1 MRKFFLVTAGM
12 CAITVLSF
20 TGIAPATAV
29 EPEPQPQ
36 PADRTTADFNGDGYP
51 DLAISAESATVAGLK
66 KAGGISVVYG
76 SATGPELGTAAFLT
90 QATPGVPGE
99 PAADRRWGYLG
110 GHGDVDGD
118 GYDDLIV
125 RDGSGVLVFWGG
137 AQGVTAPATTVTT
150 GSGDAATAPRLF
162 NSSTGVGDVTGD
174 GVADIVAPAAVGE
187 HPGTKYG
194 VVVVRGPVSRS
205 TGKPSAVRFRDT
217 PAEDGHSVNHV
228 HVGDMTGDGVRD
240 VVAHGTATGDMS
252 RTEGSVL
259 RGTASG
265 LVRGGAVTSGWNGS
279 FGDLNKDGY
288 QDFVGGGPDRSA
300 EALGGR
306 IFVTYGG
313 PEGVSTTLPGRT
325 YTQKS
330 TGVPGVDEERDR
342 WGSDVSV
349 ADTDQDGYADIVV
362 GAEGE
367 TGSDAAVTASGAI
380 TVLRG
385 SATGVTTTGAKS
397 FTQNSAGIPSTSETA
412 DHFGS
417 AVRVIDT
424 DRDGR
429 PEVYV
434 GGNGEDGFKGR
445 VWKLKTDTSGL
456 TGAGATSFN
465 LAGLGG
471 PTGGANFGFHFSG

>member
-1 MRKFFLVTAGM
+1 MRKFSLVTAGM
-12 CAITVLSF
+12 CAATVLSF

-29 EPEPQPQ
+29 EPQ
-36 PADRTTADFNGDGYP
+36 PADRTTADFDGDGYP

-99 PAADRRWGYLG
+99 PAADRRWGHLG

-118 GYDDLIV
+118 GYDDQIV
-125 RDGSGVLVFWGG
+125 TRRLRRPRLLGRRAGRHRTGHHGDDRLRGRRDR
-137 AQGVTAPATTVTT
+137 APAVQLQHRSRRRH
-150 GSGDAATAPRLF
+150 GRRRR
-162 NSSTGVGDVTGD
+162 
-174 GVADIVAPAAVGE
+174 DIVVPAAVGE

-194 VVVVRGPVSRS
+194 MVVVRGPVSRS

-252 RTEGSVL
+252 RTGGSVL

-300 EALGGR
+300 DALGGR

-330 TGVPGVDEERDR
+330 TGVPGVDEEKDR

-362 GAEGE
+362 GADWE

-417 AVRVIDT
+417 AVRVVDT
-424 DRDGR
+424 DRDGT

-445 VWKLKTDTSGL
+445 VWKLRTDTSGL

-471 PTGGANFGFHFSG
+471 PAGGANFGFHFSG